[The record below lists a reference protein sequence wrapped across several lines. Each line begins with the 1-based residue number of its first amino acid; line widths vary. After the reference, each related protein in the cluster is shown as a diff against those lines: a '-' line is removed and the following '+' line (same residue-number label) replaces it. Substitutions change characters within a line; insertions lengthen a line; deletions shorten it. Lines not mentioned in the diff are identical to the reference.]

1 MSTRDDSR
9 LTAEERAVLANLE
22 ATATAADPQLAARL
36 RGPSRWKLVAS
47 VPVLPGWI
55 RSLWLAVPAIL
66 AGLVLAAVSL
76 STSLAVGVTGA
87 GIVAAGLWSL
97 VAAAERRWFGG

>member
-22 ATATAADPQLAARL
+22 ATATADDPQLAARL

-47 VPVLPGWI
+47 MPPLPGWV
-55 RSLWLAVPAIL
+55 RSLWVAVPAII
-66 AGLVLAAVSL
+66 AGLVLTAVSL
-76 STSLAVGVTGA
+76 STSLAVGVVGA
-87 GIVAAGLWSL
+87 GIAAAGLWSL
-97 VAAAERRWFGG
+97 VSTAERRWFGG

>member
-9 LTAEERAVLANLE
+9 LTAQERAVIANLE
-22 ATATAADPQLAARL
+22 ATATADDPQLAARL

-47 VPVLPGWI
+47 VPSLPGWI

-66 AGLVLAAVSL
+66 VGLVLTAASL
-76 STSLAVGVTGA
+76 STSLAVGVVGA
-87 GIVAAGLWSL
+87 GIAATGLWSL
-97 VAAAERRWFGG
+97 VSAAERRWFGG